1 MAKVYSEPALRER
14 GGRGGREHAAW
25 GRGSLVYIATTR
37 LTSKYITALIVTVR
51 VCTRS
56 HGTWRSRE

>member
-1 MAKVYSEPALRER
+1 MAKVYSEPALR
-14 GGRGGREHAAW
+14 GGRGGREGAC
-25 GRGSLVYIATTR
+25 SLGEREPGLATTR